1 MNQPLF
7 IQNLYLY
14 PIKSLGG
21 ISVQEAQ
28 VEEKGFKYDRR
39 WMLVDQSGEFLTQ
52 RQHPQLALL
61 QVALGKSKLTVFS
74 KVDPSHKISF
84 DLEMNSGKEMQVSV
98 WGDKVA
104 ALQVASEVS
113 AWFSDFLGMVVDL
126 VLMPESS
133 HRKMDSSFA
142 VQAESVSFADGMPY
156 VIIGQAS
163 LDELNGRLAFPVG
176 MDRFRP
182 NLVFS
187 GGEAYAEDQFKQLQ
201 IGEVEFQVVKPCARC
216 VMITVDQE
224 KGTKGKEPLATL
236 ATYRT
241 VNNKVYFGQNAVA
254 LGKGIVRVGDPIQP
268 LKPSS

>member
-1 MNQPLF
+1 MKQALF
-7 IQNLYLY
+7 VQNLYLY

-21 ISVQEAQ
+21 ISVPEAF
-28 VEEKGFKYDRR
+28 VEERGFRYDRR
-39 WMLVDQSGEFLTQ
+39 WMLVDKKGDFVTQ

-61 QVALGKSKLTVFS
+61 QVSLSKTQLEVVS
-74 KVDPSHKISF
+74 KGDPSQRIAF
-84 DLEMNSGKEMQVSV
+84 DLGLVSDQELQVSI
-98 WGDKVA
+98 WGD
-104 ALQVASEVS
+104 QVLARVVSAEVS
-113 AWFSDFLGMVVDL
+113 RWFSDFLQMELDL
-126 VLMPESS
+126 VVMPESS
-133 HRKMDSSFA
+133 QRKMDPRYA
-142 VQAESVSFADGMPY
+142 VQGESVSFADGMPY

-163 LDELNGRLAFPVG
+163 LDELNGRLADPVG

-236 ATYRT
+236 ATYRSQGS
-241 VNNKVYFGQNAVA
+241 KVYFGQNAVA
-254 LGKGIVRVGDPIQP
+254 LTQGIVRVGDPIQQ
-268 LKPSS
+268 L

>member
-1 MNQPLF
+1 MKQPLF

-28 VEEKGFKYDRR
+28 VEERGFKYDRR

-61 QVALGKSKLTVFS
+61 QVALAEMGMVVFS
-74 KVDPSHKISF
+74 KVDSSRKISF
-84 DLEMNSGKEMQVSV
+84 DFEMNSGKELQVSV
-98 WGDKVA
+98 WGDVVT
-104 ALQVASEVS
+104 ALQVSPEVS
-113 AWFSDFLGMVVDL
+113 AWFSDFLGMAVDL

-133 HRKMDSSFA
+133 HRKMDPRYA
-142 VQAESVSFADGMPY
+142 VQEESVSFADGMPY

-163 LDELNGRLAFPVG
+163 LDELNGRLADPVG

-201 IGEVEFQVVKPCARC
+201 IGEVGFQVVKPCARC

-236 ATYRT
+236 ATYRSQGS
-241 VNNKVYFGQNAVA
+241 KVYFGQNAVA
-254 LGKGIVRVGDPIQP
+254 LTQGIVRVGDPIQQ
-268 LKPSS
+268 L

>member
-1 MNQPLF
+1 MSRTLVLQE
-7 IQNLYLY
+7 IYLY

-21 ISVQEAQ
+21 IAVQEAQ
-28 VEEKGFKYDRR
+28 VEERGFKYDRR

-61 QVALGKSKLTVFS
+61 QVALSESQLEVFS
-74 KVDPSHKISF
+74 KGDPSQRIAF
-84 DLEMNSGKEMQVSV
+84 DLDLASNQELLVSI
-98 WGDKVA
+98 WGD
-104 ALQVASEVS
+104 QVLARVVSAEVS
-113 AWFSDFLGMVVDL
+113 RWFSDFLQMDLDL
-126 VLMPESS
+126 VVMPESS
-133 HRKMDSSFA
+133 HRKMDPRYA
-142 VQAESVSFADGMPY
+142 VQGESVSFADGMPY
-156 VIIGQAS
+156 VMIGQAS
-163 LDELNGRLAFPVG
+163 LDELNQRLEVPIS

-216 VMITVDQE
+216 VLITVNQQTGE
-224 KGTKGKEPLATL
+224 KGKEPLATL

-254 LGKGIVRVGDPIQP
+254 LAPGIVRVGDPIQQ
-268 LKPSS
+268 L

>member
-28 VEEKGFKYDRR
+28 VEERGFKYDRR

-61 QVALGKSKLTVFS
+61 QVALSESELSVIS
-74 KVDPSHKISF
+74 KVDPSREISF
-84 DLEMNSGKEMQVSV
+84 DLEMNSGTELQVSV
-98 WGDKVA
+98 WGDVVT
-104 ALQVASEVS
+104 ALQVAPAVS
-113 AWFSDFLGMVVDL
+113 AWFSDFLGMNVDL
-126 VLMPESS
+126 VRMPDSS
-133 HRKMDSSFA
+133 HRKLDPRYA
-142 VQAESVSFADGMPY
+142 VKEESVSFADGMPY
-156 VIIGQAS
+156 VIIGQSS
-163 LDELNGRLAFPVG
+163 LDELNGRLADPVG

-187 GGEAYAEDQFKQLQ
+187 GGEAFTEDQFKQLQ
-201 IGEVEFQVVKPCARC
+201 IGEVDFQVVKPCARC

-236 ATYRT
+236 ATYRSQGS
-241 VNNKVYFGQNAVA
+241 KVYFGQNAVA
-254 LGKGIVRVGDPIQP
+254 LTQGIVRVGDHIQQ
-268 LKPSS
+268 L

>member
-7 IQNLYLY
+7 VQNLYLY

-28 VEEKGFKYDRR
+28 VEERGFKYDRR

-61 QVALGKSKLTVFS
+61 QVALGEAGMVVFS
-74 KVDPSHKISF
+74 KLDPSRKISF
-84 DLEMNSGKEMQVSV
+84 DFEMNSGKELQVSV
-98 WGDKVA
+98 WGDVLT
-104 ALQVASEVS
+104 ALQVSPEVS
-113 AWFSDFLGMVVDL
+113 AWFSDFLAMNVDL
-126 VLMPESS
+126 VRMPESS
-133 HRKMDSSFA
+133 HRKLDPRYA
-142 VQAESVSFADGMPY
+142 VQEESVSFADGMPY
-156 VIIGQAS
+156 VMIGQAS
-163 LDELNGRLAFPVG
+163 LDELNGRLADPVG

-201 IGEVEFQVVKPCARC
+201 IGDVEFQVVKPCARC

-236 ATYRT
+236 ATYRSQGA
-241 VNNKVYFGQNAVA
+241 KVYFGQNAVA
-254 LGKGIVRVGDPIQP
+254 LTQGIVRVGDPIQQ
-268 LKPSS
+268 L